1 MKNGVHS
8 SNSNFFQHMAIF
20 TIYFGICLFGLLIRD
35 YYRVPS
41 SYIIHE
47 ILNIFDGLYILSA
60 LIYSIITLEEFS
72 YQNFKLDSFIS
83 VNDPIRVLFLF
94 SCILTMPMLSARFT
108 CLIITDDVLYVFA
121 TFLRTP

>member
-47 ILNIFDGLYILSA
+47 KHFFHMFCVTLQQVTDAYENLHRHPISAIQIIRKMWFVTYIVTTPVL
-60 LIYSIITLEEFS
+60 LV
-72 YQNFKLDSFIS
+72 NMFIAMMGNRYAM
-83 VNDPIRVLFLF
+83 VNERKKEW
-94 SCILTMPMLSARFT
+94 
-108 CLIITDDVLYVFA
+108 
-121 TFLRTP
+121 LRQ